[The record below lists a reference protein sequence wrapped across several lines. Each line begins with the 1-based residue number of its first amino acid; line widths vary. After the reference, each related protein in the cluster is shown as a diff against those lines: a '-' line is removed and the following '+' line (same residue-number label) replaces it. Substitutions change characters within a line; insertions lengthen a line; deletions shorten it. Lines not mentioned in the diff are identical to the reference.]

1 MPPLFVPP
9 RTPDILPFVEGLLER
24 VPTAASPTWRD
35 TVPEVAGT
43 DFRSSSPVEDPVD
56 FGPDGRLNP
65 RAAVGRAQGAE
76 GAKVRTH
83 SGLGKLEEWLA
94 GHDDGV
100 FVLDVAI
107 SQKVI
112 AEYMRESVAA
122 KG

>member
-1 MPPLFVPP
+1 
-9 RTPDILPFVEGLLER
+9 
-24 VPTAASPTWRD
+24 
-35 TVPEVAGT
+35 
-43 DFRSSSPVEDPVD
+43 
-56 FGPDGRLNP
+56 
-65 RAAVGRAQGAE
+65 
-76 GAKVRTH
+76 
-83 SGLGKLEEWLA
+83 LGKLEEWLA